1 MASSLRRILQRI
13 IRRGTL
19 EVTGADGLTE
29 RMGDGGEP
37 IVALRFL
44 DDRAEEEVARDAQ
57 LKLGEIYMQ
66 GRMLVEKGDIY
77 DLLTLVKDNTL
88 VTDLNFSMLWRGLLR
103 IAAARLRGL
112 FPVNRNRRNV
122 AHHYDLD
129 GRLFDLFLDDDWQ
142 YSCAYFNPPGIS
154 LDEAQLAKKRHIAAK
169 LCLEEGQRVLEIGS
183 GWGGM
188 ALYLAE
194 ICGADVSGITL
205 SEEQLKVSRARA
217 ARRGMEEF
225 LRFDLQDYRTMQADP
240 FDRIVS
246 VGMFEHVGKANYGH
260 FFGKLSKLL
269 ADDGVMVLHSIG
281 QPYPALYN
289 NPFFEKYIFPGGY
302 IPSLAEVL
310 PAIEKSGLLVA
321 DCEIL
326 PMHYAH
332 TLRHWRQRFM
342 ARRQEAARLY
352 DEAFV
357 RMWEFYLA
365 GSEMAFSHEDFFI
378 FQLQITKRRMAVPG
392 NRDYIGQREAQ
403 LRERETCRPPLE
415 KVTLQPEAGEG
426 EPHVLPQETAFPA
439 WRRAGKGAR

>member
-1 MASSLRRILQRI
+1 MALSLRRILQRI

-19 EVTGADGLTE
+19 EVTGADGQTE
-29 RMGDGGEP
+29 RMGDGSDP
-37 IVALRFL
+37 TVALRFL
-44 DDRAEEEVARDAQ
+44 DDQAEEEVARDAQ
-57 LKLGEIYMQ
+57 LKLGEVYMQ

-77 DLLTLVKDNTL
+77 DLLTLIKDNTL
-88 VTDLNFSMLWRGLLR
+88 VTDLNFSMLWRGLVR
-103 IAAARLRGL
+103 IAEARLRGL
-112 FPVNRNRRNV
+112 FPVNHNRRNV
-122 AHHYDLD
+122 AHHYDLSAK
-129 GRLFDLFLDDDWQ
+129 LFDLFLDEDWQ

-188 ALYLAE
+188 GLYLSE
-194 ICGADVSGITL
+194 LCGVDVTGITL
-205 SEEQLKVSRARA
+205 SEEQLKVSRDRA
-217 ARRGMEEF
+217 ARRGMEDF
-225 LRFDLQDYRTMQADP
+225 VRFNLQDYRTMTAKP

-246 VGMFEHVGKANYGH
+246 VGMFEHVGRANYRN
-260 FFGKLSKLL
+260 FFGKVKELL

-378 FQLQITKRRMAVPG
+378 FQLQITKKRMAVPG
-392 NRDYIGQREAQ
+392 NRDYILEREAE
-403 LRERETCRPPLE
+403 LKAKEAMRPPLE
-415 KVTLQPEAGEG
+415 KVIFRDGQEEPPASLPEE
-426 EPHVLPQETAFPA
+426 ELDPPVLRPGRQAAE
-439 WRRAGKGAR
+439 